1 MGKVV
6 QTSNCMK
13 SFFVVVFTLVCG
25 CFGSIKAQEN
35 MRPVLER
42 IISINVKNE
51 ALKNVLDKISS
62 QGNFSFSYPSK
73 LIDPAKKTSITL
85 ERKTVR
91 EALQFLFGNT
101 ISFKSKGNYVI
112 LSQSSKQEPTK
123 RSTFIILNGYV
134 IDETSGEKVSSVS
147 IYEGTRMIST
157 VTNKYGYFSIKLDD
171 PHVKLNLKISKQN
184 YQDTLITIK
193 DFGNQTVS
201 IAIRPVLEVEKVD
214 SITKEEIPIIDFLVP
229 EESFINTTNIK
240 DTIYKKYQVSFVPM
254 IGTNLRLS
262 GNVINDYSFN
272 ILGGYS
278 RGTRKA
284 ELAGLFNIDRE
295 DAGVVQVAGLVNAVG
310 GNMNGVQVGGLF
322 NLVRKRVNGLQLSGL
337 GNISW
342 DTVNAFQA
350 AGLFNFTRKYN
361 NSFQLAGLFNTSLSY
376 SEGVQIAGLLNTS
389 FNSHKGIQVAGLVNT
404 VIGSVEG
411 VQVSALINVATNDVD
426 GFQYSPLLNFVG
438 GNFKGVQFSGL
449 INAVGKKIEGVQFA
463 PLLNYATKINGLQI
477 GLFNF
482 SDSCTGTPIG
492 LLSYVHSGYHRLEFS
507 SDEIFYLNAALRTGT
522 QKFHNIL
529 FAGADPEF
537 GDTVLWTFGYGLG
550 TSFTLGKKLLLD
562 LDLTSQQ
569 VNNGDVGPK
578 INLINKLHIGVE
590 YKLSNGVHINTGPVL
605 SAQITDPQYD
615 FYPNIFSKISPTI
628 FYNENLDRDLNLKMW
643 IGWKVGFR
651 FF

>member
-1 MGKVV
+1 ME
-6 QTSNCMK
+6 
-13 SFFVVVFTLVCG
+13 
-25 CFGSIKAQEN
+25 AQEN

-42 IISINVKNE
+42 IVSINVKSE
-51 ALKNVLDKISS
+51 ALKNVLDKISN

-73 LIDPAKKTSITL
+73 LIDPAKKTSL
-85 ERKTVR
+85 SFERKTVR
-91 EALQFLFGNT
+91 EALQYLFGNT

-112 LSQSSKQEPTK
+112 LSQASIQVPTK
-123 RSTFIILNGYV
+123 KSTFIILNGYV

-157 VTNKYGYFSIKLDD
+157 VTNNYGYFSIKLDD

-184 YQDTLITIK
+184 YQDTLITIREV
-193 DFGNQTVS
+193 GNQTVS
-201 IAIRPVLEVEKVD
+201 IAIKPVIDVLKVD
-214 SITKEEIPIIDFLVP
+214 TSAKEEIPVIDFLIP

-278 RGTRKA
+278 RGTRRA

-310 GNMNGVQVGGLF
+310 GKMDGVQVGGLF
-322 NLVRKRVNGLQLSGL
+322 NLVRKKVNGVQLSGL
-337 GNISW
+337 ANISW

-350 AGLFNFTRKYN
+350 AGLFNFTRRYN
-361 NSFQLAGLFNTSLSY
+361 NSFQLAGLFNTSLDY
-376 SEGVQIAGLLNTS
+376 SEGVHVAGLFNTS
-389 FNSHKGIQVAGLVNT
+389 FKSHKGLQISGLVNT
-404 VIGSVEG
+404 VIGNLEG
-411 VQVSALINVATNDVD
+411 VQVSSLINVATISVD
-426 GFQYSPLLNFVG
+426 GFQYATVLNFAG
-438 GNFKGVQFSGL
+438 GNVNGLQLSGL
-449 INAVGKKIEGVQFA
+449 INFTGKEIVGVQFA
-463 PLLNYATKINGLQI
+463 PILNYATKVYGSQI

-482 SDSCTGTPIG
+482 SDSCKGTPIG

-507 SDEIFYLNAALRTGT
+507 ADEVFYLNASLRTGT
-522 QKFHNIL
+522 EKFHNIL

-550 TSFTLGKKLLLD
+550 SSFKLNNKFLLD
-562 LDLTSQQ
+562 VDLTSQQ
-569 VNNGDVGPK
+569 VNNGEVGPK
-578 INLINKLHIGVE
+578 INLINKLHVGFE
-590 YKLSNGVHINTGPVL
+590 YKVSKGIHLNTGPVL
-605 SAQITDPQYD
+605 SAQVTNPEFQE
-615 FYPNIFSKISPTI
+615 YPDIFSKIKPQFI
-628 FYNENLDRDLNLKMW
+628 YDKDLDKDLNLRMW
-643 IGWKVGFR
+643 LGWKVGLR